1 MSHHA
6 LALFLIFIGGGV
18 GSMAR
23 HVVNQVSAATVGVD
37 FGWGTVLVNILGSS
51 LMGVVAGWFAL
62 KADAGQMLR
71 LFLTT
76 GVLGGFTTFSAFSLD
91 AVLLWQRG
99 NTTSAIAYVVGSVLL
114 SLLGLVAGMSIVRAM
129 ISL

>member
-1 MSHHA
+1 
-6 LALFLIFIGGGV
+6 
-18 GSMAR
+18 
-23 HVVNQVSAATVGVD
+23 
-37 FGWGTVLVNILGSS
+37 
-51 LMGVVAGWFAL
+51 MGVVAGWFAL